1 MHSPEPLP
9 ASKIL
14 STMPTDKSI
23 ATIYQKMNER
33 QRLEKSLSIWGD
45 AIAWSDFQKVD
56 KSYADWD

>member
-1 MHSPEPLP
+1 MHSPEPL
-9 ASKIL
+9 SLSEMIKI
-14 STMPTDKSI
+14 MPTDKSI

-45 AIAWSDFQKVD
+45 AIAWSDFHKVD